1 MNKVFSTENKI
12 QSAIVYKEIL
22 HVVFYLI
29 LIRKYS
35 FKWFLFIYINC
46 GCFGYFHILI

>member
-35 FKWFLFIYINC
+35 LSGFCSYIINC
-46 GCFGYFHILI
+46 GCFGYFPILI